1 MKKFVLFVLKTIAIT
16 FVVLVFLDFGYTYV
30 YTHSGCR
37 NKINYVHN
45 SQAKKFDI
53 IFMGSSRAN
62 NHFVT
67 QLFTD
72 KGINAY
78 NFGMSGA
85 GLKDTEL
92 LLELMIER
100 HYEIKNI
107 ILEVDLNINTDGF
120 SEGTLASFMPYLH
133 QSEVVR
139 HCYENI
145 LGYNYLYYIPFYRY
159 IKYDAKVGFR
169 EMFFSAIHKKSKG
182 LLHGGYYALYD
193 EEKNK
198 SMDLSNYF
206 PKKSSSYDK
215 IKHICK
221 INNINLISVMTPM
234 CANVKGIGYFDK
246 VNKIYPEIHN
256 YEKVVQED
264 KYFSS
269 CGHMNYLGARIF
281 TARIQNDFFNK

>member
-1 MKKFVLFVLKTIAIT
+1 MKTIAIT
-16 FVVLVFLDFGYTYV
+16 FIVLVFLDFGYTYV
-30 YTHSGCR
+30 YIHSGCR
-37 NKINYVHN
+37 NKINYVYYSKAQN
-45 SQAKKFDI
+45 FDV

-92 LLELMIER
+92 LLKLMIER
-100 HYEIKNI
+100 HYKIETI
-107 ILEVDLNINTDGF
+107 ILEVDLNINIDGF

-145 LGYNYLYYIPFYRY
+145 PRYKYLYYIPFYRF
-159 IKYDAKVGFR
+159 INYDAKVGFR

-182 LLHGGYYALYD
+182 LLNGGYYALYG

-206 PKKSSSYDK
+206 PKRSSSYEG

-221 INNINLISVMTPM
+221 MNKINLIVVMTPM
-234 CANVKGIGYFDK
+234 CVNVKGIEYFDK

-256 YEKVVQED
+256 YEKVVQEG

-269 CGHMNYLGARIF
+269 CGHMNDFGARMF
-281 TARIQNDFFNK
+281 TARILKDFFNK

>member
-1 MKKFVLFVLKTIAIT
+1 MKKFVLFVFKTIAIT
-16 FVVLVFLDFGYTYV
+16 FIVLVFLDFGYT
-30 YTHSGCR
+30 HSGCR
-37 NKINYVHN
+37 NEINYVYN
-45 SQAKKFDI
+45 SKAKKFDI

-120 SEGTLASFMPYLH
+120 FEGTLESFMPYLH

-139 HCYENI
+139 HCYEYI

-169 EMFFSAIHKKSKG
+169 EMFFSGIQKKSKG
-182 LLHGGYYALYD
+182 LLHGGYYALYG

-198 SMDLSNYF
+198 SMDLSKYF
-206 PKKSSSYDK
+206 PKKSSSYEE
-215 IKHICK
+215 IKRICK
-221 INNINLISVMTPM
+221 INNINFISVMTPM
-234 CANVKGIGYFDK
+234 CANVKGIEYFDK
-246 VNKIYPEIHN
+246 VNKIYPELHN
-256 YEKVVQED
+256 YEKVVQKD

-269 CGHMNYLGARIF
+269 CGQMNYLGARMF
-281 TARIQNDFFNK
+281 TARILNDFFNK